1 MNHWSEERLDDD
13 PEDSLVRP
21 YTITR
26 GRTLPERDDLTLI
39 TVVITLDAEIGPG
52 GGRGLQPEHRM
63 ILEQCRTPAAVAEI
77 AAGLN
82 LPVAVTKILIGDLIA
97 LGRVSTRAPL
107 ALAAGQKPDIRLLQA
122 VRDGL
127 LRLNL

>member
-1 MNHWSEERLDDD
+1 MNHWSEERFDDED
-13 PEDSLVRP
+13 PGDSLVRP

-26 GRTLPERDDLTLI
+26 GRTLPERGDLSLI
-39 TVVITLDAEIGPG
+39 TVVTALDPEIEPG

-63 ILEQCRTPAAVAEI
+63 ILELCRQPSAVAEI

-97 LGRVSTRAPL
+97 SGRVSVRAPL
-107 ALAAGQKPDIRLLQA
+107 ALAAGQQPDIRLLQA

-127 LRLNL
+127 LRL

>member
-1 MNHWSEERLDDD
+1 VNHWSEERLDDD

-26 GRTLPERDDLTLI
+26 GRTLPERGDLNLI
-39 TVVITLDAEIGPG
+39 TVVTTIDAEFGPG
-52 GGRGLQPEHRM
+52 SGRGLQPEHRM
-63 ILEQCRTPAAVAEI
+63 IIEQCRRPAAVAEI

-97 LGRVSTRAPL
+97 LGRVAARPPL

-127 LRLNL
+127 LRL

>member
-26 GRTLPERDDLTLI
+26 GRTLPERGDLSLITLI
-39 TVVITLDAEIGPG
+39 TTLDAEIAPG

-63 ILEQCRTPAAVAEI
+63 ILELCRRPSAVAEI
-77 AAGLN
+77 AAELN
-82 LPVAVTKILIGDLIA
+82 LPVAVAKILIGDLIT
-97 LGRVSTRAPL
+97 LGRVLARPPL
-107 ALAAGQKPDIRLLQA
+107 ALAAGQQPDIRLLQA

-127 LRLNL
+127 LRL